1 MRLKPLGRAATLT
14 IVSGA
19 KARYYARQ
27 LAREE
32 AESQLLPS
40 VPALE
45 VDTLWRGMTRGGE
58 LRVLVVRA
66 TKSIREMAGTLGSND
81 ETTALLA
88 ELTLGGL
95 LVRSAMDPDAQMQ
108 LTIRNPGAAGS
119 LYLDVWPSGRGF
131 RASVQHPEARGG
143 EASALFAGGEFDLL
157 RSRAGRPPHRSAR
170 LLSTETLPEA
180 FMAHLLDSDQIRAVL
195 QLDVRFD
202 GPDLTR
208 ACGFL
213 VQVTPEG
220 GRADIE
226 RLLANLEGVP
236 KLADAM
242 SEDDPDGRAFATR
255 LFDGYR
261 WDQAAREDVAFEC
274 RCSRDRLV
282 AVLKSLPDDEIR
294 EMVDAGEPVETTCE
308 FCRAKYAIP
317 PSELLG

>member
-1 MRLKPLGRAATLT
+1 M
-14 IVSGA
+14 SDA

-32 AESQLLPS
+32 AESQLLPT
-40 VPALE
+40 VPALD

-58 LRVLVVRA
+58 LRLLVVRA
-66 TKSIREMAGTLGSND
+66 AQSIREMASTLGANE

-108 LTIRNPGAAGS
+108 LTVRNPGSAGS

-131 RASVQHPEARGG
+131 RASVQHPEARGQA
-143 EASALFAGGEFDLL
+143 EPLFSGGEFDLL
-157 RSRAGRPPHRSAR
+157 RSRTGRTPHRSAR
-170 LLSTETLPEA
+170 LLSSETLPEA

-195 QLDVRFD
+195 KLDVRFD
-202 GPDLTR
+202 GPDLSH

-220 GRADIE
+220 ERADIE
-226 RLLANLEGVP
+226 RLLANLESVP
-236 KLADAM
+236 QLGDAM
-242 SEDDPDGRAFATR
+242 SEGDPDGRAFATS

-261 WDQAAREDVAFEC
+261 WDQAARESVAFEC
-274 RCSRDRLV
+274 RCSRERLV
-282 AVLKSLPDDEIR
+282 AVLRSLPDDEVQ
-294 EMVDAGEPVETTCE
+294 EMVDAGEAIETTCE
-308 FCRAKYAIP
+308 FCRAMYAISP
-317 PSELLG
+317 TELRE